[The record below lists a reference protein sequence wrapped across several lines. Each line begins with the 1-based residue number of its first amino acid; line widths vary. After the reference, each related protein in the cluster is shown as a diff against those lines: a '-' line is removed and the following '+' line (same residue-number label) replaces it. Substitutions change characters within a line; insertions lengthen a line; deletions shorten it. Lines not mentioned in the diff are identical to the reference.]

1 MVIFQTFDL
10 DFFIVKPHFKD
21 NGMQNYL
28 QFRSVHKYLQT
39 PTESDMATGKKSI
52 GFSEENIKPLV
63 TSTNS
68 LNSGIN
74 YIDNA
79 KIRAKFD
86 GL

>member
-39 PTESDMATGKKSI
+39 PTESDMATAKKSI
-52 GFSEENIKPLV
+52 GFSEENVKPPV
-63 TSTNS
+63 TSTNR
-68 LNSGIN
+68 LNSRIN

-79 KIRAKFD
+79 KIRVKFD

>member
-1 MVIFQTFDL
+1 
-10 DFFIVKPHFKD
+10 
-21 NGMQNYL
+21 
-28 QFRSVHKYLQT
+28 
-39 PTESDMATGKKSI
+39 MATAKKSI
-52 GFSEENIKPLV
+52 GFSEESIKPLV

-79 KIRAKFD
+79 KIQAKFD